1 MIIYYLMIYYNKYI
15 IMDLN
20 EKYFYKMINE
30 SNDESNDE
38 SNNDEINSD
47 ISTDEELIQDTKE
60 FSIYLKKYKYNSQIN
75 ILSELLLFRNYNLLK
90 TMKYE
95 NNYIIKTLIK
105 KINDTCIYIVLTDE
119 QMKYNSLKDLKKNL
133 NTNFNNIILFVSCN
147 GLYIKNKDN
156 SYQFLKVHERVK
168 LLDIFIEKMEYDIKN
183 NHRIDKFK
191 VGQLFY
197 DWTK

>member
-1 MIIYYLMIYYNKYI
+1 MIIYYLIYYYNKYI

-30 SNDESNDE
+30 SNDESN
-38 SNNDEINSD
+38 NDEINSD
-47 ISTDEELIQDTKE
+47 ISTDEEIIQDNKE
-60 FSIYLKKYKYNSQIN
+60 FSIFLKKYKYNSQIN

-119 QMKYNSLKDLKKNL
+119 QIKYNSLKDLKNNL
-133 NTNFNNIILFVSCN
+133 NTNFNNIIFFVSCN
-147 GLYIKNKDN
+147 GLYIKNRDN
-156 SYQFLKVHERVK
+156 GYQFLKVHERVK
-168 LLDIFIEKMEYDIKN
+168 LLDIFVEKMEYDIKN

-197 DWTK
+197 DWKK